1 MLRLIQQLDELSNAI
16 QSAIHGSLSISL
28 INPTVLLNILKNI
41 PLQLPSGYE
50 LIAGDRAENI
60 HLYYELV
67 KVSIAANLHSI
78 KLIISVPL
86 KSTDRHF
93 TLYKVVTL
101 PEQIS
106 SNRFVRYLIDYPYF
120 GIHNNQ
126 LDYLL
131 FTEEQY
137 SHCTSGSI
145 VICPIHTA
153 IYNARTLSYASS
165 LYFQNSNNYRLC
177 KRELLLHQQTPLL
190 QKHGAYW
197 VYYFPEKRSV
207 TIHCSEPTRQL
218 TRTVS
223 LHGPGLLHNVTSC
236 HISSSELRSLPQLRG
251 STQTELDSPNFYLPS
266 GIPTVT
272 TKLSG

>member
-28 INPTVLLNILKNI
+28 VNPTVLLNILKNVS
-41 PLQLPSGYE
+41 LHLPSGYE
-50 LIAGDRAENI
+50 LIAGVRAENI

-67 KVSIAANLHSI
+67 KVSVAANPHCI
-78 KLIISVPL
+78 KLVISVPL

-197 VYYFPEKRSV
+197 VYYFPEERSV

-218 TRTVS
+218 TRTVSRTVS

-236 HISSSELRSLPQLRG
+236 HISSSELRSLPDLRG
-251 STQTELDSPNFYLPS
+251 
-266 GIPTVT
+266 
-272 TKLSG
+272 